1 MRVLY
6 DEIMNSSIAEN
17 IRKHGWQFQYVFD
30 ENEELPSF
38 AYSIGF
44 EESYS
49 HPEIMIFGLSK
60 DVMHSLLSNLATDI
74 KSGIVFQPNEKVK
87 EVLSGN
93 FEVMFKRMKT
103 EFQSEYAGTAKD
115 YYQKPFE
122 VLVML
127 WPDKNNVLPCEQ
139 DCQLTVQAEAVK
151 IV

>member
-1 MRVLY
+1 
-6 DEIMNSSIAEN
+6 MNSKISKN
-17 IRKHGWQFQYVFD
+17 IKTHGWQFQYVFD
-30 ENEELPSF
+30 ENEKLPSF

-60 DVMHSLLSNLATDI
+60 DVMHSLLSNLASDI
-74 KSGIVFQPNEKVK
+74 KNGVSFRSNEKVK
-87 EVLSGN
+87 DILNGN
-93 FEVMFKRMKT
+93 FEVMFKRMKP
-103 EFQSEYAGTAKD
+103 EFLSEYAGAAKD

-139 DCQLTVQAEAVK
+139 DCQLTVQGEAVK
-151 IV
+151 VV